1 MLLTVEHKL
10 GENRRL
16 SEAEIEI
23 YCDRDGLDLL
33 LRKLT
38 ILKEKGGHVHLM
50 SPAWSGH
57 ELTEQKQGEQ
67 NILINHLCIMLATNQ
82 P

>member
-10 GENRRL
+10 GSNGRL
-16 SEAEIEI
+16 DQAEVEI
-23 YCDRDGLDLL
+23 YCDKDGLDLL
-33 LRKLT
+33 LHELA

-50 SPAWSGH
+50 SPSWAGN

-67 NILINHLCIMLATNQ
+67 NALINHLCVMLV
-82 P
+82 PK